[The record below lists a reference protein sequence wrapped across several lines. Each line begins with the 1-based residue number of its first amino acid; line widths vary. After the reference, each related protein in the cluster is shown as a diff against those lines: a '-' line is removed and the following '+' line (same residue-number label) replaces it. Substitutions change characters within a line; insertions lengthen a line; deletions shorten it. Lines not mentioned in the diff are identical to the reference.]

1 MTNKDKLKKSIVYRS
16 SHRGSKEMD
25 FLLGN
30 FVKNN
35 INTFNESELLD
46 LSNLIQAEDEILK
59 NWYFKNDDIS
69 LPKNKVSLMFKK
81 KSD

>member
-1 MTNKDKLKKSIVYRS
+1 MINKDKLKRSIVYRS

-25 FLLGN
+25 LLLGN

-35 INTFNESELLD
+35 INNFSESELID
-46 LSNLIQAEDEILK
+46 LNNLIQAEDEILR
-59 NWYFKNDDIS
+59 NWYFEKDEIS

-81 KSD
+81 VK

>member
-16 SHRGSKEMD
+16 LHRGSKEMD
-25 FLLGN
+25 LLLGN

-35 INTFNESELLD
+35 INNFSESELVD
-46 LSNLIQAEDEILK
+46 LSNLIQAEDEILM
-59 NWYFKNDDIS
+59 NWYFKKDDIS

-81 KSD
+81 NK